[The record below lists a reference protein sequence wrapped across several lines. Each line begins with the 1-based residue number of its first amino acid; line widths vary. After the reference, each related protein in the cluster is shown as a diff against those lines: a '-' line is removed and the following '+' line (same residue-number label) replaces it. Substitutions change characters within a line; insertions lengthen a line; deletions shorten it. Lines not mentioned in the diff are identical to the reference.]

1 MKRIAFVVLA
11 ACAAFSVEAAKKELS
26 PRDAARLAFEKPYLD
41 LFVGRTVEVE
51 KKEVRSKS
59 EEGRSEGERAWT
71 FALPIDRTERLRF
84 AKVTLDGATFV
95 KGTLA
100 YFGLPEQELTAAEFR
115 ELRATFPMLGTTGG
129 KGEPAR
135 LFAPTS
141 KPLAYPVPQR
151 VQRSLRVDVL
161 GDLYGNFLAAVAGR
175 LKVKAGDV
183 AYRVTYFDKDGTPH
197 ELGTVVNAKKR
208 NLLDKDALLVRLGE
222 LSGRVSDRERIDY
235 FLEGRLAF
243 EPVSVT
249 PNDKNKKGQR

>member
-1 MKRIAFVVLA
+1 MKRIAVVVLA
-11 ACAAFSVEAAKKELS
+11 ACAAFSAVAAKKELS
-26 PRDAARLAFEKPYLD
+26 PRETARLAFEKPYLD
-41 LFVGRTVEVE
+41 LFAGRTVEVE
-51 KKEVRSKS
+51 SGET
-59 EEGRSEGERAWT
+59 GERAWT

-84 AKVTLDGATFV
+84 AKVTLDGETFV

-115 ELRATFPMLGTTGG
+115 ELRATFPMLGTAGG

-135 LFAPTS
+135 LLAPTS
-141 KPLAYPVPQR
+141 KPLTYPVPVRMQR
-151 VQRSLRVDVL
+151 ALKIDVL
-161 GDLYGNFLAAVAGR
+161 GDLYGNFLTTVAGR
-175 LKVKAGDV
+175 LKVKAGNV

-208 NLLDKDALLVRLGE
+208 NVLDKDALLARLGE

-235 FLEGRLAF
+235 FQEGRLAF

-249 PNDKNKKGQR
+249 PNNKNKKGQR

>member
-1 MKRIAFVVLA
+1 MKRIAVVVLA

-26 PRDAARLAFEKPYLD
+26 PREAARLAFEKPYLD
-41 LFVGRTVEVE
+41 LFAGRTVEVE
-51 KKEVRSKS
+51 RGASGET
-59 EEGRSEGERAWT
+59 GERAWT

-84 AKVTLDGATFV
+84 ARATLNGATFV

-100 YFGLPEQELTAAEFR
+100 YFGLPEQELTAVEFR

-161 GDLYGNFLAAVAGR
+161 GDLYGNFLATVAGR
-175 LKVKAGDV
+175 LKVKAGNV
-183 AYRVTYFDKDGTPH
+183 AYRVTYFDKDGKAH

-208 NLLDKDALLVRLGE
+208 NLIDKDALLVRLGE